1 MDWTGLGPNCNN
13 MSQTVVAQ
21 AAPIVT
27 PTFGVID
34 PTTGHMMNPDDVAVH
49 WKSAQ
54 TRKIPHWEG
63 DHWDTHFLA
72 KDFQEAHQEEKDHQE
87 EDILIQDPE
96 EELREEDQT
105 HWWAIHLQ
113 CSQEYKAKAEHFLT
127 QWKLYIGINISNPIM
142 ANFYQWS
149 KLFLTCIQEE
159 AVSEWVTSMS
169 KWLQMQGLD
178 QGACTNNKWL
188 WDSCPVLFKHQ
199 FADTLQKE
207 KARMTL
213 WKGINMQGQ
222 DLDSYTVLPGLKNLY
237 NTLTITWS
245 VPKPLTCSPGDYQ
258 SLYMKPS
265 TNTTNWRHSNNEGE
279 WPWRGRCSGKA
290 LRYDKPS
297 LKIGW
302 TVKDV
307 SATSARQRQVT
318 PNYSVSLEGSA
329 SVCPLCKDQERVQ
342 TVRSRSGPKRTSWI
356 VRATI
361 LGFIYTL
368 EVLLSKL
375 SRSVSSK

>member
-63 DHWDTHFLA
+63 DHWNTHFLA

-213 WKGINMQGQ
+213 WKGIKIQGQ
-222 DLDSYTVLPGLKNLY
+222 DLDSYIAWFEELVQHTDYNMISPQTIDMSTWGLPIILYETIYQPHQLETFKQRRRVALKRQGLWSHMHARCNL
-237 NTLTITWS
+237 
-245 VPKPLTCSPGDYQ
+245 
-258 SLYMKPS
+258 
-265 TNTTNWRHSNNEGE
+265 
-279 WPWRGRCSGKA
+279 
-290 LRYDKPS
+290 DKF
-297 LKIGW
+297 K
-302 TVKDV
+302 
-307 SATSARQRQVT
+307 
-318 PNYSVSLEGSA
+318 
-329 SVCPLCKDQERVQ
+329 
-342 TVRSRSGPKRTSWI
+342 
-356 VRATI
+356 
-361 LGFIYTL
+361 
-368 EVLLSKL
+368 
-375 SRSVSSK
+375 